1 MLDFEFASR
10 WIKECTKNDKPYG
23 NLAKKTQWHTE
34 WTGGDEGGAAPP
46 PLTGNITSKS
56 ILRCKDFDQCSKSC
70 R

>member
-34 WTGGDEGGAAPP
+34 WTGGDKGGAAPLP
-46 PLTGNITSKS
+46 PNWKYYVEKYIKM
-56 ILRCKDFDQCSKSC
+56 
-70 R
+70 